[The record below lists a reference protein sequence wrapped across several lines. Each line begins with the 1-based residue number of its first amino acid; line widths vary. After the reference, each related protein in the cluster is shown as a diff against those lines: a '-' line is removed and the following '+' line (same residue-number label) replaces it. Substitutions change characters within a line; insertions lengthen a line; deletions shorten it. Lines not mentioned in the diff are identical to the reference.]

1 MLESNRLLTTFS
13 EKSSAND
20 NGRLKS
26 PRELRKFSRLN
37 VLDAVSGSHHLL
49 VHGVQPNRTDTI
61 TSTSSNEF
69 EDDAVN
75 DNLATNDFSKTY
87 TKNQAATSDTL
98 GDKLKEC
105 LTTKETLASKIPIAE
120 VRRKSN
126 SDKGSKTSSRK
137 SSQNSMIDA
146 LPTDPSLVTETDA
159 FGENSLGKISETD
172 VNHRPSS
179 QHSIE
184 KSLSLNEF
192 EKLEQEQMA
201 AEKAELE
208 NIANEINNSTVEII
222 QHAQEQEM
230 TAESLLI
237 VASPESEISR
247 KSSAITEIYLSPG
260 SLNTENDISKP
271 VDKNESKSVESIENE
286 VIADS
291 MEPEKLLTTVIS
303 IEPAVEINQIVEDD
317 KPVSIA
323 SRRQSIVNTNNDDQ
337 IQLQLSEKFGIKFID
352 NGIEMSTPMDPDEMV
367 LDDIQAVDTNTI
379 PDLAITLTA
388 DEIVDKL
395 LGEEL
400 NGNKELEVTANTK
413 EGKCIFSIPQ
423 LL

>member
-1 MLESNRLLTTFS
+1 M
-13 EKSSAND
+13 
-20 NGRLKS
+20 
-26 PRELRKFSRLN
+26 
-37 VLDAVSGSHHLL
+37 DAVSGSHHLL

-75 DNLATNDFSKTY
+75 HNTTNDFSKTY
-87 TKNQAATSDTL
+87 TKDQAAINYTL
-98 GDKLKEC
+98 AEKLKEC

-137 SSQNSMIDA
+137 SSQNSMTDA
-146 LPTDPSLVTETDA
+146 LPIDSSLLTETDT

-172 VNHRPSS
+172 GNQRPPS

-208 NIANEINNSTVEII
+208 KIANEINNSKVEIV
-222 QHAQEQEM
+222 QHAESVLAELRM
-230 TAESLLI
+230 KTESLLN

-247 KSSAITEIYLSPG
+247 KSSAITEIHVSPA
-260 SLNTENDISKP
+260 SINTKNVISKP
-271 VDKNESKSVESIENE
+271 DESENIESTENE

-291 MEPEKLLTTVIS
+291 EEPEKMKTSNEPSEEINTTVK
-303 IEPAVEINQIVEDD
+303 ED
-317 KPVSIA
+317 KPVSIS
-323 SRRQSIVNTNNDDQ
+323 SRRQSIVNTNNDDE
-337 IQLQLSEKFGIKFID
+337 IELQLSEKFGIKFID
-352 NGIEMSTPMDPDEMV
+352 NGIEMSTPMEPDEAA
-367 LDDIQAVDTNTI
+367 LDDSQAMDTNTR

-388 DEIVDKL
+388 DEMVDKL

-400 NGNKELEVTANTK
+400 HGNTELEIIANTK
-413 EGKCIFSIPQ
+413 EGINAYLRFRSY
-423 LL
+423 